1 MRVHGARR
9 LAVRIPF
16 IGWEADITSDYLE
29 HTRAKVVNMSTGGA
43 YLITETEYKPGSK
56 VTLWIKSSQM
66 SFFVTA
72 QVLRNDPFGIAVCFL
87 DLCESDRNSILE
99 IISRFLS
106 RGKPDTLVVEE
117 TPVCVESHSEL
128 NCNL

>member
-1 MRVHGARR
+1 MNKAQR
-9 LAVRIPF
+9 LAVRIPA
-16 IGWEADITSDYLE
+16 IGWEANITSEYQE
-29 HTRAKVVNMSTGGA
+29 YTRAKVVNMSIGGA
-43 YLITETEYKPGSK
+43 YLITETEYKPGSI
-56 VTLWIKSSQM
+56 VTLWIRSSQM

-72 QVLRNDPFGIAVCFL
+72 IVLRNHPFGVAVRFL

-117 TPVCVESHSEL
+117 TPVCAESHLEL

>member
-1 MRVHGARR
+1 MNKAQR
-9 LAVRIPF
+9 LAVHIPA
-16 IGWEADITSDYLE
+16 IGWEADISSENLE
-29 HTRAKVVNMSTGGA
+29 HTGVKIANMSTGGA
-43 YLITETEYKPGSK
+43 CLITEAEYQPGSI

-72 QVLRNDPFGIAVCFL
+72 IVLRNDPFGIAIRFL

-106 RGKPDTLVVEE
+106 RRKPDTLVIEE
-117 TPVCVESHSEL
+117 TPVCAESHLEL

>member
-1 MRVHGARR
+1 MNKALR

-16 IGWEADITSDYLE
+16 IGWEANITSEYQE
-29 HTRAKVVNMSTGGA
+29 YTRAKVVNMSIGGA

-72 QVLRNDPFGIAVCFL
+72 QVLRNDPFGIAVRFL

-106 RGKPDTLVVEE
+106 RTKPENSVEE
-117 TPVCVESHSEL
+117 KTSVCTEGYLEL
-128 NCNL
+128 SCDL

>member
-1 MRVHGARR
+1 MDKAQR
-9 LAVRIPF
+9 LAVRIPV
-16 IGWEADITSDYLE
+16 IGWEADISSENLE
-29 HTRAKVVNMSTGGA
+29 HTGIKIANMSTGGA
-43 YLITETEYKPGSK
+43 YLITAAEYQPGLRI
-56 VTLWIKSSQM
+56 TLWIKSSQM

-72 QVLRNDPFGIAVCFL
+72 IVLRNDPFGVAVRFL
-87 DLCESDRNSILE
+87 DLCESNKTSILE

-117 TPVCVESHSEL
+117 TTVCAESHLEL

>member
-1 MRVHGARR
+1 MHKMGR

-16 IGWEADITSDYLE
+16 IGWEADITSEYLE

-43 YLITETEYKPGSK
+43 YLIIEAEYKPGSI
-56 VTLWIKSSQM
+56 VTLWIKSAQM

-87 DLCESDRNSILE
+87 DLCNSVRCSILK
-99 IISRFLS
+99 IITQFLAKGS
-106 RGKPDTLVVEE
+106 VENLMTEE
-117 TPVCVESHSEL
+117 TQADAENHL
-128 NCNL
+128 KANCYV

>member
-1 MRVHGARR
+1 MNKAQR

-16 IGWEADITSDYLE
+16 IGWEANITSEYQE
-29 HTRAKVVNMSTGGA
+29 YTRAKVVNMSVGGA
-43 YLITETEYKPGSK
+43 YLITETEYKPDSK

-72 QVLRNDPFGIAVCFL
+72 QVLRNDPFGIAVRFL

-117 TPVCVESHSEL
+117 APVCAESHLEL

>member
-1 MRVHGARR
+1 MNKAQR

-16 IGWEADITSDYLE
+16 IGWQADISSESLE
-29 HTRAKVVNMSTGGA
+29 HTGVKVANMSTGGA
-43 YLITETEYKPGSK
+43 YLITEAKYQPGSRF
-56 VTLWIKSSQM
+56 TLRIKSSQM

-72 QVLRNDPFGIAVCFL
+72 QVLRNDPFGIAVRFL
-87 DLCESDRNSILE
+87 NLCESDRNSILE

-106 RGKPDTLVVEE
+106 RRKPETLVVEE
-117 TPVCVESHSEL
+117 IPVCAESHLEL